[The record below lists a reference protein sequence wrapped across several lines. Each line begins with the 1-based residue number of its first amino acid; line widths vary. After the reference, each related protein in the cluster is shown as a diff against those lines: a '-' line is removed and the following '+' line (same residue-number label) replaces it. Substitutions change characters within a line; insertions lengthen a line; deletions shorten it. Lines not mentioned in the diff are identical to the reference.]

1 MILISQNINLWN
13 TLMSSRPCQQRS
25 NQIQRSTNH
34 QPISFPE
41 NFPTL
46 PTVHRRAKITY
57 VKSQIRILEGSR
69 FAKTILLQLFTLF
82 FRSKIWPRK
91 IPNTKFCT
99 LWRKL
104 PVFDFWSNF
113 SSIRICLSRRFVV
126 NFGRIKWHFYIFWN
140 KIRVKGHPFDLFA
153 CK

>member
-69 FAKTILLQLFTLF
+69 FAKTILLQFFTLF
-82 FRSKIWPRK
+82 SVAKFDPEKSQTQNFALCGGNFPFSIFEVIFRASE
-91 IPNTKFCT
+91 
-99 LWRKL
+99 
-104 PVFDFWSNF
+104 
-113 SSIRICLSRRFVV
+113 FVSAV
-126 NFGRIKWHFYIFWN
+126 
-140 KIRVKGHPFDLFA
+140 VLL
-153 CK
+153 